1 MSDYPTIT
9 LSVDPRHVQA
19 AVRFACKALRGEVLH
34 GASVALRRTD
44 DRLVIEVWENR
55 VVMVKQVSK

>member
-1 MSDYPTIT
+1 MPDYPVIT
-9 LSVDPRHVQA
+9 LAVDLRHAQA

-34 GASVALRRTD
+34 GASAALRQTD

-55 VVMVKQVSK
+55 VVMVKQVSL